1 MAEPDDDETL
11 HFDSKPDQSTEFGF
25 LQPSDKPG
33 SLGKLA
39 HYEIQQVLG
48 RGGFGVVFQAFDTKL
63 QRAVAIKVIA
73 PALASTS
80 PARKRF
86 LREARAAAAV
96 RHSNVVQI
104 YGVHEEPLPYLV
116 MELIK
121 GQTLQQRSDAL
132 GPMSLEELL
141 CIGGQ
146 IASGLNAAH
155 KKELLH
161 RDIKPDNILIEAGND
176 LKIKITDFGLARTV
190 DEASLTRTGSI
201 AGTPMYMSPE
211 QASEQA
217 VDHRADLFS
226 LGSVLYM
233 MATGRPPFRAPTTLA
248 VLRRV
253 AEDTPRPIAEII
265 PETPA
270 WLCALIAKL
279 HAKSP
284 ADRFQSA
291 EHVAQLLANCLE
303 QLRENGQVTA
313 ADQLLLETQLRTKSA
328 DLPQSSRSQ
337 RSSGP
342 SYYAKAIAL
351 CSALLAVVM
360 LVAWLAYPTL
370 SNYLGN
376 LGALQTS
383 KSGSIPAAAADG
395 PLRVGAISHDAKG
408 AKGPSVKFEAK
419 SSVTLVQDPNL
430 GTGSLV
436 RLTQASGGLSADTNY
451 FVANNGG
458 GSYSFYTSRFNSL
471 SAIDPILLTSQLSS
485 NIYVPHVPAFGVSDN
500 AIYFDYCGSGQ
511 SVRVSVS
518 GGGLDSTKVYF
529 VRPLG
534 SGAISLYNSEEQA
547 LNRKSTAGRVDL
559 TSSIVARIVKLAPD
573 GTEALELLKP
583 ISTNTANDSISFD
596 PGYETGT
603 CVQVSW
609 DTGGFASGDYVLK
622 AGVDYYLRKNEFAKY
637 RFYPTQKDALDD
649 TNVLKLT
656 GEVARAGIFVSDPS
670 KRQTISL
677 VRPATA
683 IAPFDSASAVGFQEA
698 WSRYLNLPVNFE
710 NNIGVQ
716 FRLIP
721 PGSFMMGSTQVDV
734 DKALEERAGADWTA
748 GFKSEMPQHLVRLSQ
763 PIYISAHE
771 VTQQEHM
778 RVMGENPSTY
788 AFGAK
793 NEDGKVNYD
802 SNQPVET
809 VSWLDV
815 IRFCNEL
822 SAYENRAPHYAI
834 NGNEVSIV
842 REGGYRLPTEAEWE
856 FACRAGTTTRF
867 WTGDADE
874 SADRASWTA
883 RQGKNFPQPV
893 GLADANPFGLHDT
906 IGNVLEWVEDS
917 WQPDYYS
924 VFVDTPAIDP
934 HNRTDA
940 TNYRI
945 AKGGCFDNPP
955 NRCRSAVRR
964 QRLRSNK
971 NGNIGYRIALVIEDE
986 RLLPPTA
993 TEAPVRHE

>member
-11 HFDSKPDQSTEFGF
+11 HFNSKPDQSTEFGF
-25 LQPSDKPG
+25 LQPSNNPD

-86 LREARAAAAV
+86 LREARAAAAI
-96 RHSNVVQI
+96 RHNNVVQI

-146 IASGLNAAH
+146 IASGLSAAH

-190 DEASLTRTGSI
+190 DEASMTRTGSI

-211 QASEQA
+211 QASEQT

-270 WLCALIAKL
+270 WLCAIIAKL

-291 EHVAQLLANCLE
+291 EQVALLLTNCLE

-313 ADQLLLETQLRTKSA
+313 ADQLLREYQVRTESVDLR
-328 DLPQSSRSQ
+328 QSS
-337 RSSGP
+337 SGQ
-342 SYYAKAIAL
+342 SYYAKAIAFS
-351 CSALLAVVM
+351 SALLAVAL

-370 SNYLGN
+370 SKYLGN
-376 LGALQTS
+376 RGAIVTS
-383 KSGSIPAAAADG
+383 KSGSIPAVPADG

-408 AKGPSVKFEAK
+408 AEGPSVQFEAK
-419 SSVTLVQDPNL
+419 SSVTLIQDPNL

-458 GSYSFYTSRFNSL
+458 GSYSFHTSRFNSL
-471 SAIDPILLTSQLSS
+471 SAIDPILLTSQLST
-485 NIYVPHVPAFGVSDN
+485 NIYVPHVPAFGVSGN
-500 AIYFDYCGSGQ
+500 TIYFDHFGNGQ
-511 SVRVSVS
+511 SVRVSASV
-518 GGGLDSTKVYF
+518 GGLDSTKVYF
-529 VRPLG
+529 VRALG
-534 SGAISLYNSEEQA
+534 SGAISLYTSQEEA
-547 LNRKSTAGRVDL
+547 LNTQSTTGRVDL
-559 TSSIVARIVKLAPD
+559 TSSITRIVKLALD
-573 GTEALELLKP
+573 GTEYTDIPNP
-583 ISTNTANDSISFD
+583 ISTDTANDSISFD

-603 CVQVSW
+603 AVQLSW
-609 DTGGFASGDYVLK
+609 DTGGFASGDNVLK
-622 AGVDYYLRKNEFAKY
+622 AGVNYYLRKNQFAKY

-649 TNVLKLT
+649 TNVLQLT

-677 VRPATA
+677 DRPAKA

-710 NNIGVQ
+710 NNIGMP

-748 GFKSEMPQHLVRLSQ
+748 GFKSETPQHKVQLSQ

-771 VTQQEHM
+771 VTQQEYM

-809 VSWLDV
+809 VSWLDAV
-815 IRFCNEL
+815 RFCNDFG
-822 SAYENRAPHYAI
+822 AYENRAAHYEI

-856 FACRAGTTTRF
+856 FACRAGTITRF
-867 WTGDADE
+867 WTGDADD
-874 SADRASWTA
+874 SVDRASWTA
-883 RQGKNFPQPV
+883 RQSKTFPQPV

-906 IGNVLEWVEDS
+906 IGNVMEWVEDS
-917 WQPDYYS
+917 WQPDYYTMFNAS
-924 VFVDTPAIDP
+924 VIDP

-971 NGNIGYRIALVIEDE
+971 NGNIGFRIALVIEDE